1 MEKNDKNKKKYIKE
15 KTERRQVE
23 NIKNIEDEQQENS
36 SGAILEG
43 YAAIY
48 NSETLIGGMFKE
60 IIEKGAFEG
69 TDFDD
74 VALYYNHDLNR
85 IPLARSRRNNPNNT
99 LFLQPDE
106 IGLKIRANLDIENN
120 SESKALNSSI
130 KRGDITG
137 MSYMFEVAEEEWKD
151 VDQEIPTR
159 IIKKVSK
166 VIEVSAVNYP
176 AYEDTTIYARALVSL
191 DNEKKALDNA
201 RAKKQLEIRKRRI
214 SIKTKINLGG
224 I

>member
-1 MEKNDKNKKKYIKE
+1 MEKKNKNKYIKE
-15 KTERRQVE
+15 KTERRQVQ
-23 NIKNIEDEQQENS
+23 NIQNIENEQQDNS
-36 SGAILEG
+36 SEAILEG

-48 NSETLIGGMFKE
+48 NSETIIGGMFKE

-151 VDQEIPTR
+151 VDQEMPTR

-214 SIKTKINLGG
+214 SIKTKIN
-224 I
+224 

>member
-1 MEKNDKNKKKYIKE
+1 MEEKDKLQKFVKDKV
-15 KTERRQVE
+15 ERRQVQE
-23 NIKNIEDEQQENS
+23 IKNIEDEQKQENS
-36 SGAILEG
+36 SEAILEG

-48 NSETLIGGMFKE
+48 NSETIIGGMFKE
-60 IIEKGAFEG
+60 IIEPGAFEG

-74 VALYYNHDLNR
+74 VAMYYNHDLNR

-99 LFLQPDE
+99 LFLQPDTL
-106 IGLKIRANLDIENN
+106 GLKMRASIDIENN
-120 SESKALNSSI
+120 TESKALHSAI
-130 KRGDITG
+130 RRGDISG
-137 MSYMFEVAEEEWKD
+137 MSYMFEVEDEEWKN
-151 VDQEIPTR
+151 VDTEMPTR

-201 RAKKQLEIRKRRI
+201 RAKKQLEIRRRRI

-224 I
+224 N

>member
-1 MEKNDKNKKKYIKE
+1 MEKKDKNKYIKE

-23 NIKNIEDEQQENS
+23 NIKNIENEQNEDS
-36 SGAILEG
+36 SEAILEG

-48 NSETLIGGMFKE
+48 NSETIIGGMFKE

-69 TDFDD
+69 TNFDD

-106 IGLKIRANLDIENN
+106 IGLKIRANLDIVNN

-151 VDQEIPTR
+151 VDREIPTR

-166 VIEVSAVNYP
+166 VVEVSAVNYP

-201 RAKKQLEIRKRRI
+201 RARKQLEIRKRRI
-214 SIKTKINLGG
+214 SIKTKINIGG

>member
-1 MEKNDKNKKKYIKE
+1 MDKKKQYIKE
-15 KTERRQVE
+15 KIERRQVQNIE
-23 NIKNIEDEQQENS
+23 NIDNEQQNNS
-36 SGAILEG
+36 SEAILEG

-48 NSETLIGGMFKE
+48 NSETIIGGMFKE
-60 IIEKGAFEG
+60 IIEAGAFEG

-74 VALYYNHDLNR
+74 VALYYNHDTNR
-85 IPLARSRRNNPNNT
+85 IPLARSRRNNANNT
-99 LFLQPDE
+99 LFLQPDN
-106 IGLKIRANLDIENN
+106 IGLKMRASIDIENN
-120 SESKALNSSI
+120 TEAKALNSAI
-130 KRGDITG
+130 RRGDISG

-151 VDQEIPTR
+151 VDQEMPTR

-201 RAKKQLEIRKRRI
+201 RANKQIEIRKRRI

-224 I
+224 F

>member
-1 MEKNDKNKKKYIKE
+1 MDKQHKYVKE
-15 KTERRQVE
+15 KVERRQVQDIQ
-23 NIKNIEDEQQENS
+23 NIDNEQQQGNS
-36 SGAILEG
+36 SEAILEG

-48 NSETLIGGMFKE
+48 NSETIIGGMFKE
-60 IIEKGAFEG
+60 IIEAGAFEG

-99 LFLQPDE
+99 LFLQPDT
-106 IGLKIRANLDIENN
+106 IGLKIRASIDIENN
-120 SESKALNSSI
+120 TESKALHSAI
-130 KRGDITG
+130 RRGDISG

-151 VDQEIPTR
+151 VDKEMPTR

-166 VIEVSAVNYP
+166 IIEVSAVNYP
-176 AYEDTTIYARALVSL
+176 AYEDTTIYGRALVSL

-201 RAKKQLEIRKRRI
+201 RANKQLEIRKRRI

-224 I
+224 N

>member
-1 MEKNDKNKKKYIKE
+1 MDKLQKYVKE
-15 KTERRQVE
+15 KVERRQVQDIQSINNEKEE
-23 NIKNIEDEQQENS
+23 NCTE
-36 SGAILEG
+36 AILEG

-48 NSETLIGGMFKE
+48 NSETIIGGMFKE
-60 IIEKGAFEG
+60 IIEPGAFDG

-99 LFLQPDE
+99 LFLQPDTL
-106 IGLKIRANLDIENN
+106 GLKMRASIDIENN
-120 SESKALNSSI
+120 TESKALHSAI
-130 KRGDITG
+130 RRGDISG

-151 VDQEIPTR
+151 VDQEMPTR

-176 AYEDTTIYARALVSL
+176 AYEDTTIYARALISL

-201 RAKKQLEIRKRRI
+201 RANKKIEIRKRRI

-224 I
+224 K

>member
-1 MEKNDKNKKKYIKE
+1 MDKQHKYVKV
-15 KTERRQVE
+15 KVERRQVQ
-23 NIKNIEDEQQENS
+23 NIQNIDNEQQVKS
-36 SGAILEG
+36 SEAILEG

-48 NSETLIGGMFKE
+48 NSETIIGGMFKE
-60 IIEKGAFEG
+60 IIQDGAFEG

-99 LFLQPDE
+99 LFLQPDA
-106 IGLKIRANLDIENN
+106 IGLKIRASIDIENN
-120 SESKALNSSI
+120 TESKALDSAI
-130 KRGDITG
+130 RRGDISG

-151 VDQEIPTR
+151 VDQEMPTR

-166 VIEVSAVNYP
+166 IIEVSAVNYP

-201 RAKKQLEIRKRRI
+201 RANKQLEIRKRRI

-224 I
+224 N

>member
-1 MEKNDKNKKKYIKE
+1 MDKQHKYEKE
-15 KTERRQVE
+15 KVERRQVQDIQ
-23 NIKNIEDEQQENS
+23 NINNEQQQGNS
-36 SGAILEG
+36 SEAILEG
-43 YAAIY
+43 YAAVY
-48 NSETLIGGMFKE
+48 NSETIIGGMFKE
-60 IIEKGAFEG
+60 IIEAGAFEG

-99 LFLQPDE
+99 LFLQPDA
-106 IGLKIRANLDIENN
+106 IGLRMRASIDIENN
-120 SESKALNSSI
+120 AESKALNSAI
-130 KRGDITG
+130 RRGDISG

-151 VDQEIPTR
+151 VDKELPTR

-166 VIEVSAVNYP
+166 IIEVSAVNYP

-201 RAKKQLEIRKRRI
+201 RANKQLEIRKRRI

-224 I
+224 N

>member
-1 MEKNDKNKKKYIKE
+1 MEKKDRNKYIKE

-23 NIKNIEDEQQENS
+23 NIKNIENEQQDNS
-36 SGAILEG
+36 SEAILEG

-48 NSETLIGGMFKE
+48 NSETIIGGMFKE

-176 AYEDTTIYARALVSL
+176 AYEDTTIYARALISL

-214 SIKTKINLGG
+214 SIKTKIN
-224 I
+224 

>member
-1 MEKNDKNKKKYIKE
+1 MAEKDKLQRFVKE
-15 KTERRQVE
+15 KVERRQVQE
-23 NIKNIEDEQQENS
+23 IKNIEDEQKQENNS
-36 SGAILEG
+36 EAILEG

-48 NSETLIGGMFKE
+48 NSETIIGGMFKE
-60 IIEKGAFEG
+60 IIEPGAFEG

-74 VALYYNHDLNR
+74 VAMYYNHDLNR

-99 LFLQPDE
+99 LFLQPDTL
-106 IGLKIRANLDIENN
+106 GLKMRASIDIENN
-120 SESKALNSSI
+120 TESKALHSAI
-130 KRGDITG
+130 KRGDISG
-137 MSYMFEVAEEEWKD
+137 MSYMFEVEDEEWKN
-151 VDQEIPTR
+151 VDTEMPTR

-201 RAKKQLEIRKRRI
+201 RAKKQLEIRRRRI

-224 I
+224 N

>member
-1 MEKNDKNKKKYIKE
+1 MENKYIKE
-15 KTERRQVE
+15 KIERRQVQNIE
-23 NIKNIEDEQQENS
+23 NIDNEQQKNNS
-36 SGAILEG
+36 EAILEG

-48 NSETLIGGMFKE
+48 NSETIIGGMFKE
-60 IIEKGAFEG
+60 IIERGAFEG
-69 TDFDD
+69 TNFDD
-74 VALYYNHDLNR
+74 VALYYNHDTNR
-85 IPLARSRRNNPNNT
+85 IPLARSRRNNANNT
-99 LFLQPDE
+99 LFLQPDD
-106 IGLKIRANLDIENN
+106 IGLKMRASIDIENN
-120 SESKALNSSI
+120 NEAKALNSAI
-130 KRGDITG
+130 IRRDISG

-151 VDQEIPTR
+151 VDQEMPIR

-166 VIEVSAVNYP
+166 VVEVSAVNYP

-201 RAKKQLEIRKRRI
+201 RAKKQLEIRKKRI